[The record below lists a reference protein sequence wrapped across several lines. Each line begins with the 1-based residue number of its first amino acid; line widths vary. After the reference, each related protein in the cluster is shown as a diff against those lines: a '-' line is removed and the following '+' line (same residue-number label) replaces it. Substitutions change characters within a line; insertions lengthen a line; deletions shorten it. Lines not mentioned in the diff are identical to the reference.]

1 MTRACSL
8 MVGSR
13 VVGSNVVV
21 AMHNYHGC
29 ACNVGH
35 GNGNAEPSWM
45 VGSKEVVVIHTHRG
59 CTVMFIANHGR
70 GNRIGNVGHRCYTCN
85 AGHVD
90 NDRHLLNQRW

>member
-21 AMHNYHGC
+21 AMHNYRGC

-35 GNGNAEPSWM
+35 GNGNAQPSWM